1 MRDGG
6 ALAFFCSDSGRCFVG
21 AFRRFLR
28 GLAFSRF
35 GSGPELKVPI
45 SSNQKIIKNLIFYFD
60 FPFFLGFFQNWGSYG
75 ASAKLNA
82 FS

>member
-6 ALAFFCSDSGRCFVG
+6 APAFFCSDSGRCFVG

-35 GSGPELKVPI
+35 GSGPELKEPI
-45 SSNQKIIKNLIFYFD
+45 FSNQKIIKNYLFSPPTG
-60 FPFFLGFFQNWGSYG
+60 FPSFWEPGPS
-75 ASAKLNA
+75 
-82 FS
+82 